1 MVASLVLLL
10 PAFSQ
15 QARRERVTFEP
26 YTLTTYDGQSHPAE
40 LGRLR
45 VPENRRGK
53 SHRLIQ
59 IAFVRLKSSER
70 LVQTESEARTSL
82 FGDVSRIDM
91 QPEICKEALGSFSLG
106 PEYFAPLYSTVPV
119 LFLSG
124 TFDAD
129 TPPMKAERMRWGF
142 SHSTHIVVENG
153 FHETLPAE
161 RVQAAVADFLKGE
174 DVHDRNIVLQAPH
187 FLSLDEAKHS
197 QGPPR

>member
-91 QPEICKEALGSFSLG
+91 QPEICKEALG
-106 PEYFAPLYSTVPV
+106 
-119 LFLSG
+119 
-124 TFDAD
+124 
-129 TPPMKAERMRWGF
+129 
-142 SHSTHIVVENG
+142 HSTHIVVENG

-161 RVQAAVADFLKGE
+161 RVQAVVADFLKGE
-174 DVHDRNIVLQAPH
+174 DVHDRNIVLQALH